1 MSEEMPILATHNIKD
16 KDILNTM
23 EFIIKEIKGD
33 SLKSNDFWFEKNE
46 FAHYFTPVLIQCNSL
61 QIQRL

>member
-46 FAHYFTPVLIQCNSL
+46 FAHYFTRVDCS
-61 QIQRL
+61 